1 MNSNYSL
8 RPGAGKGRRQVRIL
22 FTCAG
27 RRVELIQAFLRAG
40 RSLGLSVIA
49 QAADTEAHYAAGCLV
64 GKSHCVPPIA
74 SPNYVPKL
82 LSIVRREK
90 IDLLVPLL
98 DIELLKLAEAR
109 NAFGKAGCGVI
120 ISSPQVV
127 RTCRDKLATF
137 AFLTQHGI
145 DTPATWP
152 AKTMLKKARHKF
164 PYFLKPQKGSASKG
178 NFILRNKTDLL
189 ALVSHVPEAIVQEY
203 VEGVEYTLD
212 VYSGFDG
219 NPRCVVPRR
228 RLEVRGGEVTRAI
241 TYRDEGIMQTGLR
254 VVEAL
259 GECVGVI
266 TIQLIVTPR
275 GRIRVIEINP
285 RFGGGV
291 PLAIQAG
298 ADFPKWLLMEWL
310 GRKPR
315 IRLDHFRPDLMMLRY
330 YQAYFVDN
338 AVR

>member
-1 MNSNYSL
+1 MKNNYSL
-8 RPGAGKGRRQVRIL
+8 RSGVGKGRRQVRIL

-40 RSLGLSVIA
+40 RPLGLSVMA
-49 QAADTEAHYAAGCLV
+49 QAADTEPYFAAGCLV
-64 GKSHCVPPIA
+64 GKSHLVPPIA
-74 SPNYVPKL
+74 SPSYIPKL

-98 DIELLKLAEAR
+98 DIELVKLADAR
-109 NAFGKAGCGVI
+109 DIFAKAGCRVL

-127 RTCRDKLATF
+127 HTCRDKLTTF

-189 ALVSHVPEAIVQEY
+189 ALVPHVPEAIVQEY

-219 NPRCVVPRR
+219 KPRCVVPRR

-241 TYRDEGIMQTGLR
+241 TCRHDGIMQTGLR

-259 GECVGVI
+259 HDCVGVI
-266 TIQLIVTPR
+266 TIQLIMTPG

-291 PLAIQAG
+291 PLAIKAG
-298 ADFPKWLLMEWL
+298 ADFPKWLLMEWM

-315 IRLDHFRPDLMMLRY
+315 IRLDHFRPNLMMLRY
-330 YQAYFVDN
+330 YQAFFVTD
-338 AVR
+338 AAQ